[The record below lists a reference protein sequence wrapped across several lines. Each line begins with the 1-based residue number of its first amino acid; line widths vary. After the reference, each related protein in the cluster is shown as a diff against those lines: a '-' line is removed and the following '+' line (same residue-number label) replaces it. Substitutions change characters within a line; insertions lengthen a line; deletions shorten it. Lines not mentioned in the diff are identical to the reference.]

1 MVKQFFLIVVF
12 FLTSCV
18 YTLDIQQGNI
28 IDQKDVDKLRPD
40 LTKNQVVFVLGNPVV
55 NDSFSDDKWVYLYRY
70 QNRNKNTNK
79 STSLTLY
86 FKDEKLV
93 SAEGDFEIPEQ
104 LKKK

>member
-1 MVKQFFLIVVF
+1 MVKQFFFVSVL

-28 IDQKDVDKLRPD
+28 IDQEDVDKLRPD

-70 QNRNKNTNK
+70 QNRNNETNK
-79 STSLTLY
+79 NTSLTLY

-93 SAEGDFEIPEQ
+93 SAEGDFTIPEQ
-104 LKKK
+104 LKR